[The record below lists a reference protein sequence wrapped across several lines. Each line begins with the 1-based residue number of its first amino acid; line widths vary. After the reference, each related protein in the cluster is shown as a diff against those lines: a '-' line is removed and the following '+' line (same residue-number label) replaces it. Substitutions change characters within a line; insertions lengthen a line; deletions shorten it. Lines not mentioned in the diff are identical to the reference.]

1 MIGAHHF
8 QRGSRGWL
16 LILLRWAAAI
26 LVIGVLLH
34 FLPLAPLRAAIWK
47 VPVWRFV
54 AVLLVY
60 LLAHSMGVA
69 KWRMVV
75 NVAGAG
81 LDAATSAQCYTGGLF
96 GTLFLPSIIGGDVVR
111 LAVGLRRS
119 ARPAAVLAIA
129 GLMLLPGS
137 LPAGAQA
144 AARHLVT
151 AFVVV
156 ALAAAAIIFAVR
168 GALLR

>member
-34 FLPLAPLRAAIWK
+34 FLPLAPLCAAIWK

-69 KWRMVV
+69 EWRLVGNAAGGETGFFTRGPCHAGGVV
-75 NVAGAG
+75 RGPV
-81 LDAATSAQCYTGGLF
+81 
-96 GTLFLPSIIGGDVVR
+96 LPS
-111 LAVGLRRS
+111 
-119 ARPAAVLAIA
+119 
-129 GLMLLPGS
+129 LMLG
-137 LPAGAQA
+137 
-144 AARHLVT
+144 R
-151 AFVVV
+151 
-156 ALAAAAIIFAVR
+156 
-168 GALLR
+168 

>member
-47 VPVWRFV
+47 VPLWRFV

-75 NVAGAG
+75 NAAGAG
-81 LDAATSAQCYTGGLF
+81 MGFVHRAPSHAGGLF
-96 GTLFLPSIIGGDVVR
+96 GTLFLSSVIRGDVPP
-111 LAVGLRRS
+111 VG
-119 ARPAAVLAIA
+119 
-129 GLMLLPGS
+129 G
-137 LPAGAQA
+137 
-144 AARHLVT
+144 
-151 AFVVV
+151 
-156 ALAAAAIIFAVR
+156 
-168 GALLR
+168 

>member
-54 AVLLVY
+54 AVVLGC
-60 LLAHSMGVA
+60 LLAPSMGGA
-69 KWRMVV
+69 EWSMVGD
-75 NVAGAG
+75 AGG
-81 LDAATSAQCYTGGLF
+81 AATWF
-96 GTLFLPSIIGGDVVR
+96 
-111 LAVGLRRS
+111 
-119 ARPAAVLAIA
+119 A
-129 GLMLLPGS
+129 GR
-137 LPAGAQA
+137 
-144 AARHLVT
+144 AARRAGGVCR
-151 AFVVV
+151 A
-156 ALAAAAIIFAVR
+156 R
-168 GALLR
+168 CRS